1 MSDKDNPFGGMG
13 GQYST
18 NVSYGSGGPPTPT
31 NGPAAPLV
39 VRDVTTA
46 SFAADVIQESRKL
59 PVLVDLIWWSFFA

>member
-18 NVSYGSGGPPTPT
+18 NVSYGSSGPTPT

-46 SFAADVIQESRKL
+46 SFAADVIQ
-59 PVLVDLIWWSFFA
+59 